1 MTLLYSWTSQQRK
14 DTTSALCTSFKP
26 RDNMVYIILVLMK
39 RVDFQLIHWSPSEA
53 SFSDAQWLSMVYNLS
68 VSNCTADFVAI
79 LFSMLFFPQH
89 WALHQTMSSS
99 DLDDGI

>member
-39 RVDFQLIHWSPSEA
+39 RVDFQINSLIS
-53 SFSDAQWLSMVYNLS
+53 QW
-68 VSNCTADFVAI
+68 
-79 LFSMLFFPQH
+79 
-89 WALHQTMSSS
+89 
-99 DLDDGI
+99 G